1 MFNIIANRR
10 ANLVR
15 ENAMI
20 VQSLSRNTNR
30 NAIRV
35 AIRITGNSLVQTR
48 QSVQPSDIP
57 ADHNVLN
64 IPKHSDCS

>member
-1 MFNIIANRR
+1 MFDIIADRR
-10 ANLVR
+10 ANLVL
-15 ENAMI
+15 ENVMI
-20 VQSLSRNTNR
+20 LRTENTNR

-35 AIRITGNSLVQTR
+35 AIRITGDSLVQTR
-48 QSVQPSDIP
+48 QSIQPSDIP